1 MNEAL
6 VNINGESIQTLEILF
21 MLTLISLIPSV
32 VMMTSAFTRIVI
44 VLSFLRNGM
53 GMQST
58 PPNMVL
64 MGIALFLT
72 LFVMTPTID
81 KINEVAYTPYKNDL
95 ISQEEALELAQ
106 VPMKEFMLNNTS
118 IDTMEV
124 YMGYANMDPV
134 EDVFDIPMT
143 VVIPAFLTSELSRG
157 FTMGFL
163 LFLPFLLI
171 DMVVACTLMSMG
183 MMMLPPATVSL
194 PFKVLLFVSI
204 DGWQLIFSTL
214 LQNFN

>member
-21 MLTLISLIPSV
+21 MLTLISLIPSIV
-32 VMMTSAFTRIVI
+32 IMTSAFTRIIIVI
-44 VLSFLRNGM
+44 SFLRTGM
-53 GMQST
+53 GMQQT
-58 PPNMVL
+58 PPNTVL
-64 MGIALFLT
+64 VGIALFLT
-72 LFVMTPTID
+72 LFIMTPTMD
-81 KINEVAYTPYKNDL
+81 QINEVAYTPYKNDL
-95 ISQEEALELAQ
+95 ITQEEALELAQ
-106 VPMKEFMLNNTS
+106 VPMKEFMFKNTS
-118 IDTMEV
+118 IDTLEV
-124 YMGYANMDPV
+124 FMGYSGHEPV
-134 EDVFDIPMT
+134 EDVFDIPLT
-143 VVIPAFLTSELSRG
+143 IVIPSFLVSELSRG

-204 DGWQLIFSTL
+204 DGWQLLFSTL
-214 LQNFN
+214 VRGFN